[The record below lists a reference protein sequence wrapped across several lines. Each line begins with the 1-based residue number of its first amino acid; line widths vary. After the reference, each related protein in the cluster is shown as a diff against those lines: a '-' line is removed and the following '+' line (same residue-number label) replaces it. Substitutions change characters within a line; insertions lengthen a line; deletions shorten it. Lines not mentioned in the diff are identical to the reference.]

1 MNWQRIIIIILILA
15 VVGGGYYYFQVYNVT
30 PTPEGGSSSSTVADL
45 DARLNEIRPLAAV
58 NLDLSLFDNP
68 FFRLVKPITATSG
81 PAVVPGRANPFT
93 PY

>member
-1 MNWQRIIIIILILA
+1 MDLQRIILIILILA

-30 PTPEGGSSSSTVADL
+30 PTPEGGSSVVADL

-58 NLDLSLFDNP
+58 ELDLSLFDNA
-68 FFRLVKPITATSG
+68 FFHLLKPIIATSG
-81 PAVVPGRANPFT
+81 PVVVPGRFNPFT